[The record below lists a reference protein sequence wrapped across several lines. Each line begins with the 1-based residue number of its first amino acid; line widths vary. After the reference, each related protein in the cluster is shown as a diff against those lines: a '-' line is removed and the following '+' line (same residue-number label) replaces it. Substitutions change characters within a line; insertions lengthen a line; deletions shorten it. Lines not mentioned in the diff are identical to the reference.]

1 MNFLKH
7 TQAFNIGN
15 YFNFIYCTFG
25 LTLVAVQIFLY
36 TKAKKLS
43 NLWILFV
50 FILFSGMDFLISPID
65 SAFLHIERH
74 LHLQYSCNSTLLFW
88 VYNQAIIPWLIT
100 TLYVRNYKKIEDF
113 DEYHLLVQ
121 EVANLKDDLLRNR
134 ADLENFKRRNN
145 EERIRERKYALQD
158 FLMELIDVIDIYDK
172 AVSVKTDDE
181 KLNKFLS
188 GFIMINNRLK
198 QILEHYEVKQIDAL
212 NKPFDPSFHSAIE
225 AIKVDGVE
233 PNTVVEVIITG
244 YTYKDRVL
252 RPSMVKV
259 SE

>member
-1 MNFLKH
+1 MANEHNRYREEEKELNEEVN
-7 TQAFNIGN
+7 QPEE
-15 YFNFIYCTFG
+15 TFEEEKVE
-25 LTLVAVQIFLY
+25 TADANEEIKKDKKNK
-36 TKAKKLS
+36 KA
-43 NLWILFV
+43 
-50 FILFSGMDFLISPID
+50 
-65 SAFLHIERH
+65 
-74 LHLQYSCNSTLLFW
+74 
-88 VYNQAIIPWLIT
+88 
-100 TLYVRNYKKIEDF
+100 KKIEDF

-158 FLMELIDVIDIYDK
+158 FLIELIDVIDIYDK

-188 GFIMINNRLK
+188 GIIMINNRLK

>member
-1 MNFLKH
+1 MANEHNRYREEEQELETNDVEEITSEEKNEDQGFEDVEP
-7 TQAFNIGN
+7 N
-15 YFNFIYCTFG
+15 
-25 LTLVAVQIFLY
+25 
-36 TKAKKLS
+36 KKEKK
-43 NLWILFV
+43 NKK
-50 FILFSGMDFLISPID
+50 G
-65 SAFLHIERH
+65 
-74 LHLQYSCNSTLLFW
+74 
-88 VYNQAIIPWLIT
+88 
-100 TLYVRNYKKIEDF
+100 KKIEDF
-113 DEYHLLVQ
+113 EEYHLLVQ

-172 AVSVKTDDE
+172 AVNVKTDDE

-198 QILEHYEVKQIDAL
+198 QILEHYEVRQIDAL

-225 AIKVDGVE
+225 SVKVDGVE

>member
-1 MNFLKH
+1 MSNEYNRYREEEKELNEE
-7 TQAFNIGN
+7 TVEEPVVEETPVDETEETVETN
-15 YFNFIYCTFG
+15 
-25 LTLVAVQIFLY
+25 
-36 TKAKKLS
+36 KK
-43 NLWILFV
+43 
-50 FILFSGMDFLISPID
+50 
-65 SAFLHIERH
+65 ERK
-74 LHLQYSCNSTLLFW
+74 
-88 VYNQAIIPWLIT
+88 PK
-100 TLYVRNYKKIEDF
+100 RGKKIEDF
-113 DEYHLLVQ
+113 EEYHLLVQ
-121 EVANLKDDLLRNR
+121 EVANLKEDLLRNR

-172 AVSVKTDDE
+172 AVNVKTDDE

-225 AIKVDGVE
+225 TVSVDGVE

>member
-1 MNFLKH
+1 MANEHNRYREEEKELNEEVN
-7 TQAFNIGN
+7 QPEE
-15 YFNFIYCTFG
+15 TFEEEKVE
-25 LTLVAVQIFLY
+25 TVDVNEEIKKDKKNK
-36 TKAKKLS
+36 KA
-43 NLWILFV
+43 
-50 FILFSGMDFLISPID
+50 
-65 SAFLHIERH
+65 
-74 LHLQYSCNSTLLFW
+74 
-88 VYNQAIIPWLIT
+88 
-100 TLYVRNYKKIEDF
+100 KKIEDF